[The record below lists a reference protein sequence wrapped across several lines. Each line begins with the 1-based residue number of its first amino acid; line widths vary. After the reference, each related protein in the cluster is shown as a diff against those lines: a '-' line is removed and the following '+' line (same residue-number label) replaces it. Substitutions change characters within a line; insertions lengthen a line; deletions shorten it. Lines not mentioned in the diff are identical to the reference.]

1 MYKIRNIVDSI
12 PVEFKKKFYFVIFF
26 NFLVGIVEMLTV
38 ASILPFMIILIN
50 PESFSYNNFFS
61 NTFISSSK
69 VLAIYFALLMI
80 FMATLSLFLSIFN
93 IWLTNKFTFDL
104 SAQLSS
110 KLFTNLMFLDFSEFL
125 KKSTSDLISK
135 ITHQVQRYADGVI
148 GSILII
154 FQKMSTIIILI
165 IFLLFINFKIS
176 LATIILIF
184 LFYIFYFKNV
194 KGKISNL
201 GLENTVIIQDRQKV
215 LQDNFSCI
223 KELKIYNKEDLF
235 VESFKRLSFKYA
247 YNIANNRVFAS
258 APRYI
263 FELLIIILSLSM
275 ALYYF
280 GLNAGDLTEVVPVIS
295 LFVLSVYKII
305 PATQSIFSCISSMKS
320 EIHSFDTFKDDLNNF
335 NKVKI
340 IDKTIEF
347 EDNVNFKNLSFN
359 FYDDKNNNVNIF
371 DDISF
376 KIKKN
381 KILGIFGKSG
391 SGKTT
396 LLNIIACLLRPKSGE
411 IYIDNNICGEQDID
425 IFKKKI
431 GFVSQ
436 STVVFNDSIEKNITL
451 FDSEINKTNLLKSL
465 ELSGLS
471 EFISKL
477 PNGLNT
483 QIGEKGLNFSGGQ
496 LQRMS
501 IARAIYRNREI
512 LLLDEATSA
521 LDLAT
526 EESIIKSIK
535 SLKNITIVL
544 STHKLD
550 LLDYCDSIIALKNR
564 KIIFNQDVEK
574 NQGFLNKN
582 LLKDLL

>member
-1 MYKIRNIVDSI
+1 
-12 PVEFKKKFYFVIFF
+12 
-26 NFLVGIVEMLTV
+26 
-38 ASILPFMIILIN
+38 
-50 PESFSYNNFFS
+50 
-61 NTFISSSK
+61 
-69 VLAIYFALLMI
+69 
-80 FMATLSLFLSIFN
+80 
-93 IWLTNKFTFDL
+93 
-104 SAQLSS
+104 
-110 KLFTNLMFLDFSEFL
+110 
-125 KKSTSDLISK
+125 
-135 ITHQVQRYADGVI
+135 
-148 GSILII
+148 
-154 FQKMSTIIILI
+154 
-165 IFLLFINFKIS
+165 
-176 LATIILIF
+176 
-184 LFYIFYFKNV
+184 
-194 KGKISNL
+194 
-201 GLENTVIIQDRQKV
+201 
-215 LQDNFSCI
+215 
-223 KELKIYNKEDLF
+223 
-235 VESFKRLSFKYA
+235 
-247 YNIANNRVFAS
+247 
-258 APRYI
+258 
-263 FELLIIILSLSM
+263 M

-280 GLNAGDLTEVVPVIS
+280 GLSAGDLTEVVPVIS

-335 NKVKI
+335 NKIKI

-411 IYIDNNICGEQDID
+411 IYIDNNICADQDID

-550 LLDYCDSIIALKNR
+550 LLDCCDSIIALKNR

-574 NQGFLNKN
+574 NQEFLNKN